1 MRERRKAREI
11 VLQAAYAK
19 ELSGDTITEIEDKII
34 NIADLPEELKIFAR
48 HLFEQT
54 MKNKEVL
61 DEHIRIK
68 SENWEF
74 SRIAILDRLIL
85 RIAIC
90 EFVYFEDIPAK
101 VSISEAIEI
110 AKKFSTKDSGA
121 FVNGILDAILQ
132 DQTKMNNKKIGQ
144 NK

>member
-1 MRERRKAREI
+1 MRERRKAREL
-11 VLQAAYAK
+11 VLQSTYAN
-19 ELSGDTITEIEDKII
+19 ELSGDTIDETIEKLI
-34 NIADLPEELKIFAR
+34 NLSELSEELKIFAR
-48 HLFEQT
+48 NLFSKT
-54 MKNKEVL
+54 MRNKDEL
-61 DEHIRIK
+61 DNYIKQK

-90 EFVYFEDIPAK
+90 EFLYFEDIPSK

-110 AKKFSTKDSGA
+110 AKKFSTKDSGS

-132 DQTKMNNKKIGQ
+132 EFTETKKI

>member
-1 MRERRKAREI
+1 MRERRKAREL
-11 VLQAAYAK
+11 VLQCTYAN
-19 ELSGDTITEIEDKII
+19 ELSGDTIEETTEKLI
-34 NIADLPEELKIFAR
+34 NIAELSDDLKLFTRTLFSTTMRNKDELDAYIK
-48 HLFEQT
+48 Q
-54 MKNKEVL
+54 
-61 DEHIRIK
+61 K

-90 EFVYFEDIPAK
+90 EFLYFEDIPSK

-110 AKKFSTKDSGA
+110 AKKYSTKDSGS

-132 DQTKMNNKKIGQ
+132 EFTNTPKINK
-144 NK
+144 

>member
-1 MRERRKAREI
+1 MRERRKAREL

-19 ELSGDTITEIEDKII
+19 ELSGDTIDETIEKLI
-34 NIADLPEELKIFAR
+34 NTSELSEELRQFAR
-48 HLFEQT
+48 KLFTKT
-54 MKNKEVL
+54 MSSDEELDAYIKE
-61 DEHIRIK
+61 K

-74 SRIAILDRLIL
+74 SRIAIIDRLVL

-90 EFVYFEDIPAK
+90 EFLYFDDIPSK

-110 AKKFSTKDSGA
+110 AKKFSTKDSGS

-132 DQTKMNNKKIGQ
+132 EFTANKKIT
-144 NK
+144 K

>member
-34 NIADLPEELKIFAR
+34 NIADLPEELKVFAR
-48 HLFEQT
+48 KLFGRT
-54 MKNKEVL
+54 MTNKEVL
-61 DEHIRIK
+61 DDHIRAK

-85 RIAIC
+85 RMAIC
-90 EFVYFEDIPAK
+90 EFIYFEDIPAK

-110 AKKFSTKDSGA
+110 AKKYSTKDSGA

-132 DQTKMNNKKIGQ
+132 EFSKSNENPKNKVE
-144 NK
+144 

>member
-1 MRERRKAREI
+1 
-11 VLQAAYAK
+11 
-19 ELSGDTITEIEDKII
+19 
-34 NIADLPEELKIFAR
+34 
-48 HLFEQT
+48 

>member
-1 MRERRKAREI
+1 MRERRKAREL
-11 VLQAAYAK
+11 VLQATYAK
-19 ELSGDTITEIEDKII
+19 ELSGDTIDEILEKII
-34 NIADLPEELKIFAR
+34 NISELPEELKIFAR
-48 HLFEQT
+48 ELFSKT
-54 MKNKEVL
+54 MIHKDELDSHIKE
-61 DEHIRIK
+61 K

-74 SRIAILDRLIL
+74 SRIAIIDRLIL

-90 EFVYFEDIPAK
+90 EFIYFDDIPSK

-110 AKKFSTKDSGA
+110 AKKFSTKDSGS

-132 DQTKMNNKKIGQ
+132 QFTASKKI